1 MYLLGL
7 LIRDNGAIILIFVVE
22 CKLCTG
28 RYLLQREEGEVIE
41 VRIGMIIGDGEE
53 AAVRVA
59 GMVHEPGG
67 ATHIHPVTDVF
78 VGNVVWILPELFAVF
93 AFAVFAF
100 AIFGFAVFAFAIFG
114 FTVFDFGVGFSRLN
128 LPIIVLNLFREPL
141 AKLGLRDQFRVAELI
156 EVKEVVGF
164 VRGSF
169 GTAPIGFCNGN
180 DLASVGI
187 NKVSLSQC
195 YWTTKTYIVV
205 SS

>member
-1 MYLLGL
+1 MYLLSL

-78 VGNVVWILPELFAVF
+78 VGNVVWILPELFAGF
-93 AFAVFAF
+93 A
-100 AIFGFAVFAFAIFG
+100 FAVFAFAIFG

-128 LPIIVLNLFREPL
+128 LPIIILNIFREPL

-169 GTAPIGFCNGN
+169 CAAPIGFCNGN

>member
-67 ATHIHPVTDVF
+67 ATHIHPITDVF

-100 AIFGFAVFAFAIFG
+100 AIFGF
-114 FTVFDFGVGFSRLN
+114 TVFDFSVGFSRLN

-141 AKLGLRDQFRVAELI
+141 AKLALRDQFGVAELV